1 MYVEQSQEVYREADY
16 FKQDSVDKH
25 FILYI
30 LEKCEGNHGCEWYQG
45 VGRPTYDSPPAHLPG
60 YCTFTGM

>member
-45 VGRPTYDSPPAHLPG
+45 VG
-60 YCTFTGM
+60 